1 MIIALKV
8 ILGFLGIVL
17 LFLSGRWIF
26 DTEKIAKEHSIQSL
40 NATGSNHLKGDIGG
54 ILLAASIFI
63 GLFLYD
69 GMHWMYP
76 AIIILGCVS
85 IVRIISLVTAGYSKQ
100 GTIAIGVELLLIGLL
115 IGINL
120 LSS

>member
-40 NATGSNHLKGDIGG
+40 NATGSNYLKGDI
-54 ILLAASIFI
+54 
-63 GLFLYD
+63 FL
-69 GMHWMYP
+69 
-76 AIIILGCVS
+76 
-85 IVRIISLVTAGYSKQ
+85 
-100 GTIAIGVELLLIGLL
+100 IANALEK
-115 IGINL
+115 
-120 LSS
+120 